1 MLPEQ
6 FQYIYAFDLQ
16 CGMGTLY
23 HMMIQ
28 LNSK

>member
-23 HMMIQ
+23 HNDPIK
-28 LNSK
+28 L